1 MEDFSTK
8 GFLSPLLAT
17 QQELAREQFKEEF
30 RECERWSDRAMASL
44 GALTP
49 GYKHPSAV
57 VAAAYWMRCIRAC
70 QGGILLAERGMIP
83 DALTLARSAVESLF
97 HAVAVMDKPELLER
111 LVEHDMLERIKQAR
125 GIMSVASIIHHVSPD
140 ERAGLEALMAAAAEK
155 PRQWGAY
162 DAAREAGLLELY
174 ETMFRGFSRS
184 SAHSTLAA
192 LDHEFDQSSVG
203 DLDFGPN
210 YAYLGWTLEML
221 GICLRVGIERIAG
234 KLE

>member
-1 MEDFSTK
+1 MEDFSAK
-8 GFLSPLLAT
+8 GFLSASLAT
-17 QQELAREQFKEEF
+17 QRALAREQFKDEF
-30 RECERWSDRAMASL
+30 RECEQWSDRAMASL

-49 GYKHPSAV
+49 GDKQLSTV

-97 HAVAVMDKPELLER
+97 HAVAVIDKPELLER
-111 LVEHDMLERIKQAR
+111 LIEHDMLERIKQAR
-125 GIMSVASIIHHVSPD
+125 GIMSVASIMNHVAPD
-140 ERAGLEALMAAAAEK
+140 ARVGIEALISAAAEK
-155 PRQWGAY
+155 PRQWAAY
-162 DAAREAGLLELY
+162 DAAKEAGLVELY

-184 SAHSTLAA
+184 AAHSTLTA

-203 DLDFGPN
+203 DLEFGPN
-210 YAYLGWTLEML
+210 YEHLSWTLEML